1 MRIRTT
7 RHFDRSYANAPPAIK
22 RAFLKQVAFLVD
34 DIRHPSLR
42 AKKYDAERWQARVT
56 RDWRFYFRIEE
67 HTYVLLDIIPIR
79 NKGCSPIMNDRQP
92 YPVPVAACTI

>member
-1 MRIRTT
+1 MQIRTT

-22 RAFLKQVAFLVD
+22 RAFLKQVAFLLD

-67 HTYVLLDIIPIR
+67 DTYILLDIASLQLLPEA
-79 NKGCSPIMNDRQP
+79 G
-92 YPVPVAACTI
+92 A

>member
-7 RHFDRSYANAPPAIK
+7 RHVDRSYANAPPAIK
-22 RAFLKQVAFLVD
+22 QAFLKQVAFLLD
-34 DIRHPSLR
+34 DIRHPSLC

-67 HTYVLLDIIPIR
+67 NTYVLLDIIPHP
-79 NKGCSPIMNDRQP
+79 K
-92 YPVPVAACTI
+92 